1 MNRIVDNFI
10 IVDSAMG
17 NAFILTSAGQ
27 IVNCRD
33 LKVATIA
40 FWSID
45 TTGNCIISAVDTT
58 NHVIHFQNP
67 NNNPTTVGA
76 VLGGVYLKDLKIPTL
91 TAGSAWLYL
100 K

>member
-1 MNRIVDNFI
+1 MNRIVDNFV

-17 NAFILTSAGQ
+17 NAFILTSANQ
-27 IVNCRD
+27 LISVAD

-45 TTGNCIISAVDTT
+45 TTGNCILSSTNTT

-76 VLGGVYLKDLKIPTL
+76 VLGGVYLKDLKVPAL
-91 TAGSAWLYL
+91 TAGTAWLYL
-100 K
+100 L